1 MTAVRNALL
10 VCGVLLCALEE
21 TVLSQYGRC
30 VGNHCFALF
39 QKLQD
44 FPGARASCKSSGGQ
58 LFTYSQPDLEELLRA
73 LPRGLSGRFWL
84 ELRSAGRT
92 TEEASARLQNCS
104 SVSVTEGENTEVL
117 SGLCSESLS
126 GYLCQY
132 SVVEPCGHFQ
142 AGGGAQVKYQA
153 HEGFEVLD
161 SETFPLAT
169 VAVAGK
175 DGGEYPDSK
184 HLCFSG
190 IWLPAPW
197 VCEVMNGGCERN
209 CTSTERNTIHTCAC
223 PAGESLHP
231 NKLTCGADPRADRA
245 QGSQQEGDAPVP
257 MCSNGYRPTQ
267 DQKRCVD
274 VNECEEEDPC
284 TGEGEQCH
292 NTLGSFQC
300 VCREGFDSEDGVC
313 MDVSICE
320 KCEHMICLKNDG
332 VFQCACN
339 AGFRVSADD
348 PTKCERYCPERECP
362 AICDRNTDNENADM
376 QQCECPDGYILDM
389 VNDTA
394 VCSDIDECQHEQC
407 DQKCENSFG
416 GYRCLCNE
424 GYELRKGYKCVLT
437 DDSEDYDGSG
447 QAVVNPTEPSTS
459 PASVPYYIKAGSAM
473 GIFMFGLLCGGMLIL
488 LVMNM
493 FKRCGKFEL
502 STLKHPNIDIFYLQ
516 QVTTETYKRFSFDRS
531 SKTDSQIL

>member
-142 AGGGAQVKYQA
+142 AGGGAQ
-153 HEGFEVLD
+153 
-161 SETFPLAT
+161 
-169 VAVAGK
+169 
-175 DGGEYPDSK
+175 YPDSK

-209 CTSTERNTIHTCAC
+209 CTSTERNTIHTC
-223 PAGESLHP
+223 
-231 NKLTCGADPRADRA
+231 
-245 QGSQQEGDAPVP
+245 
-257 MCSNGYRPTQ
+257 
-267 DQKRCVD
+267 
-274 VNECEEEDPC
+274 
-284 TGEGEQCH
+284 
-292 NTLGSFQC
+292 
-300 VCREGFDSEDGVC
+300 
-313 MDVSICE
+313 
-320 KCEHMICLKNDG
+320 
-332 VFQCACN
+332 
-339 AGFRVSADD
+339 
-348 PTKCERYCPERECP
+348 RYCPERECP

-447 QAVVNPTEPSTS
+447 QAVNPTEPSTS

-493 FKRCGKFEL
+493 FKR
-502 STLKHPNIDIFYLQ
+502 SVQ
-516 QVTTETYKRFSFDRS
+516 QEEMGTA
-531 SKTDSQIL
+531 